1 MAYTRLTPEERDHIS
16 VGLASGLNQT
26 EIARRLKCHRSTIS
40 REIRR
45 HLNGED
51 GYSAVKAQERA
62 NKLARCHHR
71 QRKLAQNPALWRFVQ
86 DCLSLRWSPEQIS
99 RTLKRRYPN
108 NPMMCVSHETI
119 YTYVYVQ
126 SRGALKKELVSY
138 LRQKRKQRRPR
149 SRGVNGRGSIPEM
162 ISIDQRPPEVAD
174 RTVPGHWEGDLIMGA
189 GNASALGSL
198 VERTTRFL
206 LLVKLRT
213 HDVVSVRKAF
223 TRVMKKLPEHLRL
236 SLTYDQG
243 KEMAEHRL
251 FTNETKIKVYFAHP
265 HSPWERGTNE
275 NTNGL
280 VRDFFPK
287 GTNFDEISGKY
298 ITWVQNALNDRPRKT
313 LEWFTPREKFST
325 VMKKNNGK

>member
-1 MAYTRLTPEERDHIS
+1 MAYTRLTPEEREHIS

-26 EIARRLKCHRSTIS
+26 EIARRLNRHRSTIS

-45 HLNGED
+45 HINGA
-51 GYSAVKAQERA
+51 GSYSAVKAQESA
-62 NKLARCHHR
+62 MKLARCHHR
-71 QRKLAQNPALWRFVQ
+71 QRKLDQNPILWRFVQ
-86 DCLSLRWSPEQIS
+86 DSLSLRWSPEQIS

-108 NPMMCVSHETI
+108 NPMMQVSHETI
-119 YTYVYVQ
+119 YTYVYIQ
-126 SRGALKKELVSY
+126 SRGVLKKELISY
-138 LRQKRKQRRPR
+138 LRQKRKRRRPH
-149 SRGVNGRGSIPEM
+149 SRRADGRGSIPEM

-189 GNASALGSL
+189 GNTSALGSL

-206 LLVKLRT
+206 LLVQLRS
-213 HDVVSVRKAF
+213 HDAISVRKAF
-223 TRVMKKLPEHLRL
+223 ARAMKKLPEHLRL

-251 FTNETKIKVYFAHP
+251 FTKETKIRVYFAHP

-287 GTNFDEISGKY
+287 GTNFHEISREY

-325 VMKKNNGK
+325 VMKKNNGR